1 MCLIVIASAVL
12 PACDLIFAISAW
24 ETVLSTVTTTRF
36 VLLSTAQAVPG
47 TSAFRTDEL
56 AADSWVALNVGESL
70 ALAVGTANAA
80 AATNPVATAI
90 SLVRLAIP
98 LRGVVRLIL
107 TFRSLLGEVGGPRGV
122 GAREAQSG
130 SGVRFSNTPCP

>member
-1 MCLIVIASAVL
+1 
-12 PACDLIFAISAW
+12 
-24 ETVLSTVTTTRF
+24 
-36 VLLSTAQAVPG
+36 LLSTAQAVPG
-47 TSAFRTDEL
+47 TSALSTDEL
-56 AADSWVALNVGESL
+56 AVESWVALNVCASL

-107 TFRSLLGEVGGPRGV
+107 TFRSLLGEFRGPRGV

-130 SGVRFSNTPCP
+130 PGVRFPNTPCS